1 MMLFM
6 LYLWH
11 RITFWRWSAAVSFC
25 HEIAFWRLSTSMSFK
40 ILLQRLLLQDL
51 EHATFSARKPSQ
63 TSVPIYIWWSFY
75 FYGGKEQL
83 WAIDSKTLSQKT
95 KLLFPLKIW
104 VPTYLFCPQALG
116 LKSRQ
121 GILWLRFWK
130 SYLQGMLFLHFRIL
144 YLQGIIDL
152 RWDYRLGKE
161 YYNCT
166 FPQELW
172 APQYDQLDFSATTV
186 TTTLTSTS
194 IVVKDS

>member
-1 MMLFM
+1 MHWFNLSWKGKWNQNIVIFFWIFLLPGASVSIAMMLFM
-6 LYLWH
+6 LFLWH
-11 RITFWRWSAAVSFC
+11 KITFWRWSAAVSFC
-25 HEIAFWRLSTSMSFK
+25 HEIAFWGLSTSLSFR

-121 GILWLRFWK
+121 GISQR
-130 SYLQGMLFLHFRIL
+130 
-144 YLQGIIDL
+144 
-152 RWDYRLGKE
+152 
-161 YYNCT
+161 
-166 FPQELW
+166 
-172 APQYDQLDFSATTV
+172 V
-186 TTTLTSTS
+186 
-194 IVVKDS
+194 

>member
-1 MMLFM
+1 MERCCVFLSWNCILRIEYFSVFQDFAPETPFAGSGACHLFCPQALTNFCVN
-6 LYLWH
+6 LYL
-11 RITFWRWSAAVSFC
+11 
-25 HEIAFWRLSTSMSFK
+25 M
-40 ILLQRLLLQDL
+40 ILL
-51 EHATFSARKPSQ
+51 
-63 TSVPIYIWWSFY
+63 Y

-104 VPTYLFCPQALG
+104 VPTHLFCPQALG

-130 SYLQGMLFLHFRIL
+130 SYLQEMLFLHFCIL

-172 APQYDQLDFSATTV
+172 APQYDQLDFSATT
-186 TTTLTSTS
+186 TTLTSTS
-194 IVVKDS
+194 IVEKDSYISNW